1 MWMSAREQIIYNIA
15 HYELLPTFY

>member
-1 MWMSAREQIIYNIA
+1 MSAREQLIYNIA